1 MQGVAFWG
9 GAVCG
14 YHGIPAV
21 RMGRGWGC
29 WGLCGADAEST
40 AGPPSLSP
48 PPEIT
53 TLSSSQSLVKSNS
66 AQTLTFLQKEQ
77 WVVWPCEFGFFTCGL
92 SGWFYLNGSSF
103 AGRRRLWMELPGLAS
118 PCAGKPKYLQ
128 SHPAVENQE
137 LWAQDTKPA
146 FLNFFWVISWVLVTS

>member
-9 GAVCG
+9 GLCV
-14 YHGIPAV
+14 GIT
-21 RMGRGWGC
+21 GSQLWGWGEDEDA
-29 WGLCGADAEST
+29 GAFAELMQK
-40 AGPPSLSP
+40 ALLVPHPCP

-66 AQTLTFLQKEQ
+66 AQTLTFFQKEQ